1 MKKIFRVCIA
11 LLLCFSLVTP
21 AFALDGIWHNPY
33 GIDDLY
39 DHEPTEIYPLTPIAG
54 EMIYIKSTTW
64 PVEAGQSVWL
74 TYTKNG
80 EPQPDIGAEWKYN
93 SGNNSYWEAA
103 IGPFEKGDVI
113 EYTVFADKD
122 GQNTQSIGPFSFH
135 VVEWERAQSVELG
148 SQEDGLVVLNV
159 TSDQGDSTPK
169 LGLSFP
175 SADVLRFQFSPL
187 GDVAFEAG
195 AADYSIEEDSN
206 SIIISTSALEVTV
219 TKSPYGVEVRD
230 LDTGKLLTQNGG
242 TGSELS
248 WLTDGAGFV
257 KNFRGRYESPSSEK
271 FYGFGERYNGI
282 EKRGETVDIYV
293 YNQYQNQG
301 ERSYLA
307 VPFFYSSKG
316 YGLYLDSTYYAQ
328 FDMADSDPNQYTFT
342 VNTSGDDP
350 VLDYYIIS
358 GTPEEVIGGYSELS
372 GKPQDMPKW
381 AFGLWMSANEWDRQ
395 SEVLSAVENAEAY
408 DIPASVV
415 VLEQWSDENTF
426 YIFNDSTYTAKPG
439 GEAFSGSDFTYSE
452 KWPDPA
458 SMVDTIHDN
467 GMKVLLWQIPV
478 LKYTDYAWE
487 QKDNDEAY
495 MIEQG
500 YAVGDGEGGQYRIPS
515 SGWFGNSLLLDFT
528 NPDAVDW
535 WMSKRAYLFDDIGI
549 DGFKT
554 DGGEMVWG
562 RNTSFYDGSDGLEM
576 RNEYPNAYI
585 EAYYDF
591 TEENTGT
598 GMTFSRAGTAG
609 VQSTGVFWAGDQSS
623 TFDALQDSISAGL
636 SAGIS
641 GIPFWGWDLA
651 GFTGDFPT
659 AELYKRSTQAAAF
672 APIMQF
678 HSEKANPSPS
688 EERSPWNVQERTGDD
703 TIIPTFRYYVNTRM
717 NILPYIYSEAQQ
729 CTEDGTPLMRAMM
742 IDFPE
747 DPEAY
752 DLEEQYMFGRS
763 LLVAPVLEEGQTVK
777 EIYLP
782 EGEWIDFFHNALT
795 AGGGTK
801 NYYCDVDSIPV
812 YVRNGSIIPMNLNE
826 DYELGGSIGNDV
838 DNYTNLTFRVYPKGD
853 SSYTLV
859 HSDRSTMTVSASE
872 DFKNSSV
879 SVSIPAAAIPVTTQV
894 FGTEPTGVTVN
905 GQAIQ
910 RAATL
915 DEFQAAQTAY
925 YYSSSE
931 KLVYIKTAAGDASEI
946 EIEGIYQAPYEAE
959 HAEQANVAV
968 NTDHE
973 GYYGEGFVDQ
983 FASEG
988 CAVTFTVYSDSDT
1001 ALLDVRYSAG
1011 TEAAQRTL
1019 LVNGESIVLDLPKTQ
1034 DWDSWNTVSVPV
1046 ELLPG
1051 QNTIT
1056 ISYQAGNFA
1065 GINLDCISL
1074 RNQ

>member
-206 SIIISTSALEVTV
+206 
-219 TKSPYGVEVRD
+219 
-230 LDTGKLLTQNGG
+230 
-242 TGSELS
+242 
-248 WLTDGAGFV
+248 
-257 KNFRGRYESPSSEK
+257 
-271 FYGFGERYNGI
+271 
-282 EKRGETVDIYV
+282 
-293 YNQYQNQG
+293 
-301 ERSYLA
+301 
-307 VPFFYSSKG
+307 
-316 YGLYLDSTYYAQ
+316 
-328 FDMADSDPNQYTFT
+328 
-342 VNTSGDDP
+342 
-350 VLDYYIIS
+350 
-358 GTPEEVIGGYSELS
+358 
-372 GKPQDMPKW
+372 
-381 AFGLWMSANEWDRQ
+381 
-395 SEVLSAVENAEAY
+395 
-408 DIPASVV
+408 
-415 VLEQWSDENTF
+415 
-426 YIFNDSTYTAKPG
+426 
-439 GEAFSGSDFTYSE
+439 
-452 KWPDPA
+452 
-458 SMVDTIHDN
+458 
-467 GMKVLLWQIPV
+467 
-478 LKYTDYAWE
+478 
-487 QKDNDEAY
+487 
-495 MIEQG
+495 
-500 YAVGDGEGGQYRIPS
+500 
-515 SGWFGNSLLLDFT
+515 
-528 NPDAVDW
+528 
-535 WMSKRAYLFDDIGI
+535 IGI

-988 CAVTFTVYSDSDT
+988 CAVTFTVNSDGDT

-1019 LVNGESIVLDLPKTQ
+1019 LVNGESILLDLPKTQ

>member
-426 YIFNDSTYTAKPG
+426 YNTLGFHILLQLRGGRRGEVIRIPG
-439 GEAFSGSDFTYSE
+439 EFPVIIIAITFPVVIKSIAINRNILGPVQLYHFIELVFVDIPLKVGESQRPLWHHGRCPCDFGEAGHNLLRLSQ
-452 KWPDPA
+452 
-458 SMVDTIHDN
+458 HDEIFY
-467 GMKVLLWQIPV
+467 VFFLVAAALRRRSPI
-478 LKYTDYAWE
+478 
-487 QKDNDEAY
+487 
-495 MIEQG
+495 IEFHL
-500 YAVGDGEGGQYRIPS
+500 AVGGVCISSMTAPIRRSRAERRFPAVTLPTARNGLIPPLWWIPS
-515 SGWFGNSLLLDFT
+515 
-528 NPDAVDW
+528 
-535 WMSKRAYLFDDIGI
+535 
-549 DGFKT
+549 
-554 DGGEMVWG
+554 
-562 RNTSFYDGSDGLEM
+562 
-576 RNEYPNAYI
+576 
-585 EAYYDF
+585 
-591 TEENTGT
+591 
-598 GMTFSRAGTAG
+598 MTMG
-609 VQSTGVFWAGDQSS
+609 
-623 TFDALQDSISAGL
+623 
-636 SAGIS
+636 
-641 GIPFWGWDLA
+641 
-651 GFTGDFPT
+651 
-659 AELYKRSTQAAAF
+659 
-672 APIMQF
+672 
-678 HSEKANPSPS
+678 
-688 EERSPWNVQERTGDD
+688 
-703 TIIPTFRYYVNTRM
+703 
-717 NILPYIYSEAQQ
+717 
-729 CTEDGTPLMRAMM
+729 
-742 IDFPE
+742 
-747 DPEAY
+747 
-752 DLEEQYMFGRS
+752 
-763 LLVAPVLEEGQTVK
+763 
-777 EIYLP
+777 
-782 EGEWIDFFHNALT
+782 
-795 AGGGTK
+795 
-801 NYYCDVDSIPV
+801 
-812 YVRNGSIIPMNLNE
+812 
-826 DYELGGSIGNDV
+826 
-838 DNYTNLTFRVYPKGD
+838 
-853 SSYTLV
+853 
-859 HSDRSTMTVSASE
+859 
-872 DFKNSSV
+872 
-879 SVSIPAAAIPVTTQV
+879 
-894 FGTEPTGVTVN
+894 
-905 GQAIQ
+905 
-910 RAATL
+910 
-915 DEFQAAQTAY
+915 
-925 YYSSSE
+925 
-931 KLVYIKTAAGDASEI
+931 
-946 EIEGIYQAPYEAE
+946 
-959 HAEQANVAV
+959 
-968 NTDHE
+968 
-973 GYYGEGFVDQ
+973 
-983 FASEG
+983 
-988 CAVTFTVYSDSDT
+988 
-1001 ALLDVRYSAG
+1001 
-1011 TEAAQRTL
+1011 
-1019 LVNGESIVLDLPKTQ
+1019 
-1034 DWDSWNTVSVPV
+1034 
-1046 ELLPG
+1046 
-1051 QNTIT
+1051 
-1056 ISYQAGNFA
+1056 
-1065 GINLDCISL
+1065 
-1074 RNQ
+1074 

>member
-206 SIIISTSALEVTV
+206 
-219 TKSPYGVEVRD
+219 
-230 LDTGKLLTQNGG
+230 
-242 TGSELS
+242 
-248 WLTDGAGFV
+248 
-257 KNFRGRYESPSSEK
+257 
-271 FYGFGERYNGI
+271 
-282 EKRGETVDIYV
+282 
-293 YNQYQNQG
+293 
-301 ERSYLA
+301 
-307 VPFFYSSKG
+307 
-316 YGLYLDSTYYAQ
+316 
-328 FDMADSDPNQYTFT
+328 
-342 VNTSGDDP
+342 
-350 VLDYYIIS
+350 
-358 GTPEEVIGGYSELS
+358 
-372 GKPQDMPKW
+372 
-381 AFGLWMSANEWDRQ
+381 
-395 SEVLSAVENAEAY
+395 
-408 DIPASVV
+408 
-415 VLEQWSDENTF
+415 
-426 YIFNDSTYTAKPG
+426 
-439 GEAFSGSDFTYSE
+439 
-452 KWPDPA
+452 
-458 SMVDTIHDN
+458 
-467 GMKVLLWQIPV
+467 
-478 LKYTDYAWE
+478 
-487 QKDNDEAY
+487 
-495 MIEQG
+495 
-500 YAVGDGEGGQYRIPS
+500 
-515 SGWFGNSLLLDFT
+515 
-528 NPDAVDW
+528 
-535 WMSKRAYLFDDIGI
+535 IGI

-659 AELYKRSTQAAAF
+659 AELCKRSTQAAAF

-910 RAATL
+910 PAATL

-1019 LVNGESIVLDLPKTQ
+1019 LVNGESILLDLPKTQ

>member
-103 IGPFEKGDVI
+103 IGPFEKGEVI

-206 SIIISTSALEVTV
+206 
-219 TKSPYGVEVRD
+219 
-230 LDTGKLLTQNGG
+230 
-242 TGSELS
+242 
-248 WLTDGAGFV
+248 
-257 KNFRGRYESPSSEK
+257 
-271 FYGFGERYNGI
+271 
-282 EKRGETVDIYV
+282 
-293 YNQYQNQG
+293 
-301 ERSYLA
+301 
-307 VPFFYSSKG
+307 
-316 YGLYLDSTYYAQ
+316 
-328 FDMADSDPNQYTFT
+328 
-342 VNTSGDDP
+342 
-350 VLDYYIIS
+350 
-358 GTPEEVIGGYSELS
+358 
-372 GKPQDMPKW
+372 
-381 AFGLWMSANEWDRQ
+381 
-395 SEVLSAVENAEAY
+395 
-408 DIPASVV
+408 
-415 VLEQWSDENTF
+415 
-426 YIFNDSTYTAKPG
+426 
-439 GEAFSGSDFTYSE
+439 
-452 KWPDPA
+452 
-458 SMVDTIHDN
+458 
-467 GMKVLLWQIPV
+467 
-478 LKYTDYAWE
+478 
-487 QKDNDEAY
+487 
-495 MIEQG
+495 
-500 YAVGDGEGGQYRIPS
+500 
-515 SGWFGNSLLLDFT
+515 
-528 NPDAVDW
+528 
-535 WMSKRAYLFDDIGI
+535 IGI

-910 RAATL
+910 PAATL

-1019 LVNGESIVLDLPKTQ
+1019 LVNGESILLDLPKTQ

>member
-206 SIIISTSALEVTV
+206 
-219 TKSPYGVEVRD
+219 
-230 LDTGKLLTQNGG
+230 
-242 TGSELS
+242 
-248 WLTDGAGFV
+248 
-257 KNFRGRYESPSSEK
+257 
-271 FYGFGERYNGI
+271 
-282 EKRGETVDIYV
+282 
-293 YNQYQNQG
+293 
-301 ERSYLA
+301 
-307 VPFFYSSKG
+307 
-316 YGLYLDSTYYAQ
+316 
-328 FDMADSDPNQYTFT
+328 
-342 VNTSGDDP
+342 
-350 VLDYYIIS
+350 
-358 GTPEEVIGGYSELS
+358 
-372 GKPQDMPKW
+372 
-381 AFGLWMSANEWDRQ
+381 
-395 SEVLSAVENAEAY
+395 
-408 DIPASVV
+408 
-415 VLEQWSDENTF
+415 
-426 YIFNDSTYTAKPG
+426 
-439 GEAFSGSDFTYSE
+439 
-452 KWPDPA
+452 
-458 SMVDTIHDN
+458 
-467 GMKVLLWQIPV
+467 
-478 LKYTDYAWE
+478 
-487 QKDNDEAY
+487 
-495 MIEQG
+495 
-500 YAVGDGEGGQYRIPS
+500 
-515 SGWFGNSLLLDFT
+515 
-528 NPDAVDW
+528 
-535 WMSKRAYLFDDIGI
+535 IGI

-729 CTEDGTPLMRAMM
+729 CTEDGTPLIRAMM

-910 RAATL
+910 PAATL

-1019 LVNGESIVLDLPKTQ
+1019 LVNGESILLDLPKTQ

>member
-64 PVEAGQSVWL
+64 PIEPGQSVWL

-80 EPQPDIGAEWKYN
+80 EPQQDVGAEWKYN
-93 SGNNSYWEAA
+93 DGNNSYWEAA
-103 IGPFEKGDVI
+103 IGPFAQGDVI
-113 EYTVFADKD
+113 EYTVYADKD

-135 VVEWERAQSVELG
+135 VVEWESAQSVELG
-148 SQEDGLVVLNV
+148 SQEEGLVVLNV
-159 TSDQGDSTPK
+159 TPDQGDSTPK

-206 SIIISTSALEVTV
+206 
-219 TKSPYGVEVRD
+219 
-230 LDTGKLLTQNGG
+230 
-242 TGSELS
+242 
-248 WLTDGAGFV
+248 
-257 KNFRGRYESPSSEK
+257 
-271 FYGFGERYNGI
+271 
-282 EKRGETVDIYV
+282 
-293 YNQYQNQG
+293 
-301 ERSYLA
+301 
-307 VPFFYSSKG
+307 
-316 YGLYLDSTYYAQ
+316 
-328 FDMADSDPNQYTFT
+328 
-342 VNTSGDDP
+342 
-350 VLDYYIIS
+350 
-358 GTPEEVIGGYSELS
+358 
-372 GKPQDMPKW
+372 
-381 AFGLWMSANEWDRQ
+381 
-395 SEVLSAVENAEAY
+395 
-408 DIPASVV
+408 
-415 VLEQWSDENTF
+415 
-426 YIFNDSTYTAKPG
+426 TARPG

-672 APIMQF
+672 VPIMQF

-988 CAVTFTVYSDSDT
+988 CAVTFTVNSDGDT

-1046 ELLPG
+1046 ELVSG

>member
-1 MKKIFRVCIA
+1 LKKIFRVCIA

-206 SIIISTSALEVTV
+206 
-219 TKSPYGVEVRD
+219 
-230 LDTGKLLTQNGG
+230 
-242 TGSELS
+242 
-248 WLTDGAGFV
+248 
-257 KNFRGRYESPSSEK
+257 
-271 FYGFGERYNGI
+271 
-282 EKRGETVDIYV
+282 
-293 YNQYQNQG
+293 
-301 ERSYLA
+301 
-307 VPFFYSSKG
+307 
-316 YGLYLDSTYYAQ
+316 
-328 FDMADSDPNQYTFT
+328 
-342 VNTSGDDP
+342 
-350 VLDYYIIS
+350 
-358 GTPEEVIGGYSELS
+358 
-372 GKPQDMPKW
+372 
-381 AFGLWMSANEWDRQ
+381 
-395 SEVLSAVENAEAY
+395 
-408 DIPASVV
+408 
-415 VLEQWSDENTF
+415 
-426 YIFNDSTYTAKPG
+426 
-439 GEAFSGSDFTYSE
+439 
-452 KWPDPA
+452 
-458 SMVDTIHDN
+458 
-467 GMKVLLWQIPV
+467 
-478 LKYTDYAWE
+478 
-487 QKDNDEAY
+487 
-495 MIEQG
+495 
-500 YAVGDGEGGQYRIPS
+500 
-515 SGWFGNSLLLDFT
+515 
-528 NPDAVDW
+528 
-535 WMSKRAYLFDDIGI
+535 IGI

-910 RAATL
+910 PAATL

-1019 LVNGESIVLDLPKTQ
+1019 LVNGESILLDLPKTQ

>member
-206 SIIISTSALEVTV
+206 
-219 TKSPYGVEVRD
+219 
-230 LDTGKLLTQNGG
+230 
-242 TGSELS
+242 
-248 WLTDGAGFV
+248 
-257 KNFRGRYESPSSEK
+257 
-271 FYGFGERYNGI
+271 
-282 EKRGETVDIYV
+282 
-293 YNQYQNQG
+293 
-301 ERSYLA
+301 
-307 VPFFYSSKG
+307 
-316 YGLYLDSTYYAQ
+316 
-328 FDMADSDPNQYTFT
+328 
-342 VNTSGDDP
+342 
-350 VLDYYIIS
+350 
-358 GTPEEVIGGYSELS
+358 
-372 GKPQDMPKW
+372 
-381 AFGLWMSANEWDRQ
+381 
-395 SEVLSAVENAEAY
+395 
-408 DIPASVV
+408 
-415 VLEQWSDENTF
+415 
-426 YIFNDSTYTAKPG
+426 
-439 GEAFSGSDFTYSE
+439 
-452 KWPDPA
+452 
-458 SMVDTIHDN
+458 
-467 GMKVLLWQIPV
+467 
-478 LKYTDYAWE
+478 
-487 QKDNDEAY
+487 
-495 MIEQG
+495 
-500 YAVGDGEGGQYRIPS
+500 
-515 SGWFGNSLLLDFT
+515 
-528 NPDAVDW
+528 
-535 WMSKRAYLFDDIGI
+535 IGI

-859 HSDRSTMTVSASE
+859 HSDRSTMTVNASE
-872 DFKNSSV
+872 DFKNGSV

-910 RAATL
+910 PAATL

-1019 LVNGESIVLDLPKTQ
+1019 LVNGESILLDLPKTQ

>member
-64 PVEAGQSVWL
+64 PIEPGQSVWL

-80 EPQPDIGAEWKYN
+80 EPQQDVGAEWKYN
-93 SGNNSYWEAA
+93 DGNNSYWEAA
-103 IGPFEKGDVI
+103 IGPFAQGDVI
-113 EYTVFADKD
+113 EYTVYADKD

-135 VVEWERAQSVELG
+135 VVEWESAQSVELG
-148 SQEDGLVVLNV
+148 SQEEGLVVLNV
-159 TSDQGDSTPK
+159 TPDQGDSTPK

-248 WLTDGAGFV
+248 WLTDGAGLV

-426 YIFNDSTYTAKPG
+426 YIFNDSTYTARPG

-717 NILPYIYSEAQQ
+717 NILPYIYREAQQ

-812 YVRNGSIIPMNLNE
+812 YVRNGSIIPLNLNE

-859 HSDRSTMTVSASE
+859 HSDRSTITVNASE
-872 DFKNSSV
+872 DFKNGSV

-925 YYSSSE
+925 YYSGSE

-988 CAVTFTVYSDSDT
+988 CAVTFTVNSDGDT

-1046 ELLPG
+1046 ELVSG

>member
-206 SIIISTSALEVTV
+206 
-219 TKSPYGVEVRD
+219 
-230 LDTGKLLTQNGG
+230 
-242 TGSELS
+242 
-248 WLTDGAGFV
+248 
-257 KNFRGRYESPSSEK
+257 
-271 FYGFGERYNGI
+271 
-282 EKRGETVDIYV
+282 
-293 YNQYQNQG
+293 
-301 ERSYLA
+301 
-307 VPFFYSSKG
+307 
-316 YGLYLDSTYYAQ
+316 
-328 FDMADSDPNQYTFT
+328 
-342 VNTSGDDP
+342 
-350 VLDYYIIS
+350 
-358 GTPEEVIGGYSELS
+358 
-372 GKPQDMPKW
+372 
-381 AFGLWMSANEWDRQ
+381 
-395 SEVLSAVENAEAY
+395 
-408 DIPASVV
+408 
-415 VLEQWSDENTF
+415 
-426 YIFNDSTYTAKPG
+426 
-439 GEAFSGSDFTYSE
+439 
-452 KWPDPA
+452 
-458 SMVDTIHDN
+458 
-467 GMKVLLWQIPV
+467 
-478 LKYTDYAWE
+478 
-487 QKDNDEAY
+487 
-495 MIEQG
+495 
-500 YAVGDGEGGQYRIPS
+500 
-515 SGWFGNSLLLDFT
+515 
-528 NPDAVDW
+528 
-535 WMSKRAYLFDDIGI
+535 IGI

-672 APIMQF
+672 VPIMQF

-910 RAATL
+910 PAATL

-988 CAVTFTVYSDSDT
+988 CAVTFTVNSDGDT

-1046 ELLPG
+1046 ELVSG

>member
-381 AFGLWMSANEWDRQ
+381 AF
-395 SEVLSAVENAEAY
+395 
-408 DIPASVV
+408 
-415 VLEQWSDENTF
+415 
-426 YIFNDSTYTAKPG
+426 
-439 GEAFSGSDFTYSE
+439 
-452 KWPDPA
+452 
-458 SMVDTIHDN
+458 
-467 GMKVLLWQIPV
+467 
-478 LKYTDYAWE
+478 
-487 QKDNDEAY
+487 
-495 MIEQG
+495 
-500 YAVGDGEGGQYRIPS
+500 
-515 SGWFGNSLLLDFT
+515 
-528 NPDAVDW
+528 
-535 WMSKRAYLFDDIGI
+535 RA
-549 DGFKT
+549 
-554 DGGEMVWG
+554 
-562 RNTSFYDGSDGLEM
+562 
-576 RNEYPNAYI
+576 
-585 EAYYDF
+585 
-591 TEENTGT
+591 
-598 GMTFSRAGTAG
+598 
-609 VQSTGVFWAGDQSS
+609 
-623 TFDALQDSISAGL
+623 
-636 SAGIS
+636 
-641 GIPFWGWDLA
+641 
-651 GFTGDFPT
+651 
-659 AELYKRSTQAAAF
+659 
-672 APIMQF
+672 
-678 HSEKANPSPS
+678 
-688 EERSPWNVQERTGDD
+688 
-703 TIIPTFRYYVNTRM
+703 
-717 NILPYIYSEAQQ
+717 
-729 CTEDGTPLMRAMM
+729 
-742 IDFPE
+742 
-747 DPEAY
+747 
-752 DLEEQYMFGRS
+752 
-763 LLVAPVLEEGQTVK
+763 
-777 EIYLP
+777 
-782 EGEWIDFFHNALT
+782 
-795 AGGGTK
+795 
-801 NYYCDVDSIPV
+801 
-812 YVRNGSIIPMNLNE
+812 
-826 DYELGGSIGNDV
+826 
-838 DNYTNLTFRVYPKGD
+838 
-853 SSYTLV
+853 
-859 HSDRSTMTVSASE
+859 
-872 DFKNSSV
+872 
-879 SVSIPAAAIPVTTQV
+879 
-894 FGTEPTGVTVN
+894 
-905 GQAIQ
+905 
-910 RAATL
+910 
-915 DEFQAAQTAY
+915 
-925 YYSSSE
+925 
-931 KLVYIKTAAGDASEI
+931 
-946 EIEGIYQAPYEAE
+946 
-959 HAEQANVAV
+959 
-968 NTDHE
+968 
-973 GYYGEGFVDQ
+973 
-983 FASEG
+983 
-988 CAVTFTVYSDSDT
+988 
-1001 ALLDVRYSAG
+1001 LDVR
-1011 TEAAQRTL
+1011 Q
-1019 LVNGESIVLDLPKTQ
+1019 
-1034 DWDSWNTVSVPV
+1034 
-1046 ELLPG
+1046 
-1051 QNTIT
+1051 
-1056 ISYQAGNFA
+1056 
-1065 GINLDCISL
+1065 
-1074 RNQ
+1074 

>member
-206 SIIISTSALEVTV
+206 
-219 TKSPYGVEVRD
+219 
-230 LDTGKLLTQNGG
+230 
-242 TGSELS
+242 
-248 WLTDGAGFV
+248 
-257 KNFRGRYESPSSEK
+257 
-271 FYGFGERYNGI
+271 
-282 EKRGETVDIYV
+282 
-293 YNQYQNQG
+293 
-301 ERSYLA
+301 
-307 VPFFYSSKG
+307 
-316 YGLYLDSTYYAQ
+316 
-328 FDMADSDPNQYTFT
+328 
-342 VNTSGDDP
+342 
-350 VLDYYIIS
+350 
-358 GTPEEVIGGYSELS
+358 
-372 GKPQDMPKW
+372 
-381 AFGLWMSANEWDRQ
+381 
-395 SEVLSAVENAEAY
+395 
-408 DIPASVV
+408 
-415 VLEQWSDENTF
+415 
-426 YIFNDSTYTAKPG
+426 
-439 GEAFSGSDFTYSE
+439 
-452 KWPDPA
+452 
-458 SMVDTIHDN
+458 
-467 GMKVLLWQIPV
+467 
-478 LKYTDYAWE
+478 
-487 QKDNDEAY
+487 
-495 MIEQG
+495 
-500 YAVGDGEGGQYRIPS
+500 
-515 SGWFGNSLLLDFT
+515 
-528 NPDAVDW
+528 
-535 WMSKRAYLFDDIGI
+535 IGI

-910 RAATL
+910 PAATL

-1019 LVNGESIVLDLPKTQ
+1019 LVNGESILLDLPKTQ

-1046 ELLPG
+1046 ELVSG

>member
-1 MKKIFRVCIA
+1 MGGV
-11 LLLCFSLVTP
+11 
-21 AFALDGIWHNPY
+21 
-33 GIDDLY
+33 
-39 DHEPTEIYPLTPIAG
+39 
-54 EMIYIKSTTW
+54 
-64 PVEAGQSVWL
+64 
-74 TYTKNG
+74 
-80 EPQPDIGAEWKYN
+80 
-93 SGNNSYWEAA
+93 
-103 IGPFEKGDVI
+103 
-113 EYTVFADKD
+113 
-122 GQNTQSIGPFSFH
+122 
-135 VVEWERAQSVELG
+135 
-148 SQEDGLVVLNV
+148 
-159 TSDQGDSTPK
+159 
-169 LGLSFP
+169 
-175 SADVLRFQFSPL
+175 
-187 GDVAFEAG
+187 G
-195 AADYSIEEDSN
+195 AADFRKGAPGEAVRILRGADLTHCILICGVIRRAEAQVGQEQQASWRLVIYICM
-206 SIIISTSALEVTV
+206 ALQIRGPGIVWAVRALDNTV
-219 TKSPYGVEVRD
+219 LQDRPAELLRLPGKVAVCFRIQGGQRAKRLPYQHIVIGQVGV
-230 LDTGKLLTQNGG
+230 
-242 TGSELS
+242 
-248 WLTDGAGFV
+248 A
-257 KNFRGRYESPSSEK
+257 
-271 FYGFGERYNGI
+271 
-282 EKRGETVDIYV
+282 
-293 YNQYQNQG
+293 
-301 ERSYLA
+301 A
-307 VPFFYSSKG
+307 H
-316 YGLYLDSTYYAQ
+316 
-328 FDMADSDPNQYTFT
+328 
-342 VNTSGDDP
+342 
-350 VLDYYIIS
+350 
-358 GTPEEVIGGYSELS
+358 VIGGLKEGLVECDRPVPF
-372 GKPQDMPKW
+372 GAQGAQNIRKPG
-381 AFGLWMSANEWDRQ
+381 ADR
-395 SEVLSAVENAEAY
+395 
-408 DIPASVV
+408 V
-415 VLEQWSDENTF
+415 VLQT
-426 YIFNDSTYTAKPG
+426 
-439 GEAFSGSDFTYSE
+439 
-452 KWPDPA
+452 
-458 SMVDTIHDN
+458 V
-467 GMKVLLWQIPV
+467 PV
-478 LKYTDYAWE
+478 ACGTHIALQGQHRGHQFIQLKTRLQDC
-487 QKDNDEAY
+487 
-495 MIEQG
+495 
-500 YAVGDGEGGQYRIPS
+500 
-515 SGWFGNSLLLDFT
+515 
-528 NPDAVDW
+528 AVDVP
-535 WMSKRAYLFDDIGI
+535 R
-549 DGFKT
+549 
-554 DGGEMVWG
+554 V
-562 RNTSFYDGSDGLEM
+562 
-576 RNEYPNAYI
+576 
-585 EAYYDF
+585 
-591 TEENTGT
+591 
-598 GMTFSRAGTAG
+598 
-609 VQSTGVFWAGDQSS
+609 
-623 TFDALQDSISAGL
+623 DAQVAPL
-636 SAGIS
+636 
-641 GIPFWGWDLA
+641 
-651 GFTGDFPT
+651 T
-659 AELYKRSTQAAAF
+659 AEYIVQHPAGQCRVGVHYR
-672 APIMQF
+672 IMQF

-812 YVRNGSIIPMNLNE
+812 YVRNGSIIPLNLNE

-859 HSDRSTMTVSASE
+859 HSDRSTITVNASE
-872 DFKNSSV
+872 DFKNGSV

-925 YYSSSE
+925 YYSGSE

-988 CAVTFTVYSDSDT
+988 CAVTFTVNSDGDT

-1046 ELLPG
+1046 ELVSG

>member
-672 APIMQF
+672 AP
-678 HSEKANPSPS
+678 
-688 EERSPWNVQERTGDD
+688 
-703 TIIPTFRYYVNTRM
+703 
-717 NILPYIYSEAQQ
+717 
-729 CTEDGTPLMRAMM
+729 
-742 IDFPE
+742 
-747 DPEAY
+747 
-752 DLEEQYMFGRS
+752 
-763 LLVAPVLEEGQTVK
+763 
-777 EIYLP
+777 
-782 EGEWIDFFHNALT
+782 
-795 AGGGTK
+795 
-801 NYYCDVDSIPV
+801 
-812 YVRNGSIIPMNLNE
+812 
-826 DYELGGSIGNDV
+826 
-838 DNYTNLTFRVYPKGD
+838 

-988 CAVTFTVYSDSDT
+988 CAVTFTVNSDGDT

-1046 ELLPG
+1046 ELVSG

>member
-585 EAYYDF
+585 EA
-591 TEENTGT
+591 
-598 GMTFSRAGTAG
+598 
-609 VQSTGVFWAGDQSS
+609 
-623 TFDALQDSISAGL
+623 
-636 SAGIS
+636 
-641 GIPFWGWDLA
+641 
-651 GFTGDFPT
+651 
-659 AELYKRSTQAAAF
+659 
-672 APIMQF
+672 
-678 HSEKANPSPS
+678 
-688 EERSPWNVQERTGDD
+688 
-703 TIIPTFRYYVNTRM
+703 
-717 NILPYIYSEAQQ
+717 
-729 CTEDGTPLMRAMM
+729 
-742 IDFPE
+742 
-747 DPEAY
+747 
-752 DLEEQYMFGRS
+752 
-763 LLVAPVLEEGQTVK
+763 
-777 EIYLP
+777 
-782 EGEWIDFFHNALT
+782 
-795 AGGGTK
+795 
-801 NYYCDVDSIPV
+801 
-812 YVRNGSIIPMNLNE
+812 
-826 DYELGGSIGNDV
+826 
-838 DNYTNLTFRVYPKGD
+838 
-853 SSYTLV
+853 
-859 HSDRSTMTVSASE
+859 
-872 DFKNSSV
+872 
-879 SVSIPAAAIPVTTQV
+879 
-894 FGTEPTGVTVN
+894 
-905 GQAIQ
+905 
-910 RAATL
+910 
-915 DEFQAAQTAY
+915 
-925 YYSSSE
+925 
-931 KLVYIKTAAGDASEI
+931 
-946 EIEGIYQAPYEAE
+946 
-959 HAEQANVAV
+959 
-968 NTDHE
+968 
-973 GYYGEGFVDQ
+973 
-983 FASEG
+983 
-988 CAVTFTVYSDSDT
+988 
-1001 ALLDVRYSAG
+1001 
-1011 TEAAQRTL
+1011 
-1019 LVNGESIVLDLPKTQ
+1019 
-1034 DWDSWNTVSVPV
+1034 
-1046 ELLPG
+1046 
-1051 QNTIT
+1051 
-1056 ISYQAGNFA
+1056 
-1065 GINLDCISL
+1065 
-1074 RNQ
+1074 

>member
-206 SIIISTSALEVTV
+206 
-219 TKSPYGVEVRD
+219 
-230 LDTGKLLTQNGG
+230 
-242 TGSELS
+242 
-248 WLTDGAGFV
+248 
-257 KNFRGRYESPSSEK
+257 
-271 FYGFGERYNGI
+271 
-282 EKRGETVDIYV
+282 
-293 YNQYQNQG
+293 
-301 ERSYLA
+301 
-307 VPFFYSSKG
+307 
-316 YGLYLDSTYYAQ
+316 
-328 FDMADSDPNQYTFT
+328 
-342 VNTSGDDP
+342 
-350 VLDYYIIS
+350 
-358 GTPEEVIGGYSELS
+358 
-372 GKPQDMPKW
+372 
-381 AFGLWMSANEWDRQ
+381 
-395 SEVLSAVENAEAY
+395 
-408 DIPASVV
+408 
-415 VLEQWSDENTF
+415 
-426 YIFNDSTYTAKPG
+426 
-439 GEAFSGSDFTYSE
+439 
-452 KWPDPA
+452 
-458 SMVDTIHDN
+458 
-467 GMKVLLWQIPV
+467 
-478 LKYTDYAWE
+478 
-487 QKDNDEAY
+487 
-495 MIEQG
+495 
-500 YAVGDGEGGQYRIPS
+500 
-515 SGWFGNSLLLDFT
+515 
-528 NPDAVDW
+528 
-535 WMSKRAYLFDDIGI
+535 IGI

-801 NYYCDVDSIPV
+801 NYY
-812 YVRNGSIIPMNLNE
+812 
-826 DYELGGSIGNDV
+826 
-838 DNYTNLTFRVYPKGD
+838 
-853 SSYTLV
+853 
-859 HSDRSTMTVSASE
+859 
-872 DFKNSSV
+872 
-879 SVSIPAAAIPVTTQV
+879 
-894 FGTEPTGVTVN
+894 
-905 GQAIQ
+905 
-910 RAATL
+910 
-915 DEFQAAQTAY
+915 
-925 YYSSSE
+925 
-931 KLVYIKTAAGDASEI
+931 
-946 EIEGIYQAPYEAE
+946 EAE

-1019 LVNGESIVLDLPKTQ
+1019 LVNGESILLDLPKTQ